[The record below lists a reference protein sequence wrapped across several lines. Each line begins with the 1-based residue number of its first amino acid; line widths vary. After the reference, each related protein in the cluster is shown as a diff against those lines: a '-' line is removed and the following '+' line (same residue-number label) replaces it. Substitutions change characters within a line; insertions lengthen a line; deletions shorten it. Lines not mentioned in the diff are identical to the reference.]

1 MLQKI
6 TQVRDHEYRR
16 REFQREFKYG
26 LQFIFSSIQET
37 EDMKTV
43 IRTMRTR
50 ADQKSTY
57 VGSLSQSETKRKLR
71 KPSRHVPGARGEF
84 AHPARW
90 RGRCMGSPNERRAV
104 PSYPAIRPTEPS
116 RRSVPPIRPADPS
129 RRSVLPIR
137 LRARPPAP
145 RPILPCES
153 SARSGRGER
162 TRRFRSVGDINSK
175 TIVNVETHAIEVC
188 ADSKRK

>member
-6 TQVRDHEYRR
+6 TQVPDHEYRR

-104 PSYPAIRPTEPS
+104 PSYPSIRPTEPS
-116 RRSVPPIRPADPS
+116 RRSVPRSVPPIRPAGPS
-129 RRSVLPIR
+129 CRSVCAPGLP
-137 LRARPPAP
+137 LRARSSHA
-145 RPILPCES
+145 RAARARDEES
-153 SARSGRGER
+153 ALAGSDQLVISTQRRS
-162 TRRFRSVGDINSK
+162 
-175 TIVNVETHAIEVC
+175 
-188 ADSKRK
+188 